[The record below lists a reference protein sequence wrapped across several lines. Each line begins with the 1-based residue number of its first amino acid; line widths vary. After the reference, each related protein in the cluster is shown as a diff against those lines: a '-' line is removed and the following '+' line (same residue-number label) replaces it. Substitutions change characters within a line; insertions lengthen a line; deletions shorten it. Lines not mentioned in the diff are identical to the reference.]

1 MAIQRKTKQRVA
13 RKLKNSAVR
22 DTQPARPQLGLP
34 CYERAFRKL
43 INELTYAFARAD
55 NPIIAKLGFRQE
67 VPILHRQ
74 QVSGAKGTTTLESAP
89 IGHEFAVSN
98 EDLLRG
104 HREAFLILMWEMGQK
119 LAAGL
124 MQQLVDNL
132 NRVTGAT
139 GMVINGKNYPN
150 RVERFLAMLETVE
163 LTFDDQG
170 NFQPP
175 TVMAGTK
182 ESASLMDD
190 LNKAGPDAH
199 KRYEA
204 IIAKKREAWLAT
216 RSARCLPQLFQD

>member
-1 MAIQRKTKQRVA
+1 MAKRRNAKR
-13 RKLKNSAVR
+13 RSAGKHFNAAAHE
-22 DTQPARPQLGLP
+22 TQPARPQLGLP

-74 QVSGAKGTTTLESAP
+74 QVSGAKGTTTLEPAA
-89 IGHEFAVSN
+89 IGHDFAVCN
-98 EDLLRG
+98 VDLLQG
-104 HREAFLILMWEMGQK
+104 NREAFLVLMWEMGQK

-132 NRVTGAT
+132 NKVTGAT

-163 LTFDDQG
+163 LAFDDQG

-182 ESASLMDD
+182 ESASLMDE
-190 LNKAGPDAH
+190 LNKAGPEAH